1 MRIAQVAPL
10 AESVPPKGY
19 GGSERVVS
27 WLTEEL
33 VQQGH
38 EVTLFASAE
47 SQTKAK
53 LIPCARRAL
62 RPAGFRDHTAS
73 HLVMLDQVQRR
84 ADEFDVIHFH
94 VDLLQ
99 FPLFQHLFHKSVTT
113 LHGRLDLPD
122 AHPIYQAYPNMPLV
136 SISDYQRQPMPPVH
150 WAATIHHGLPPNLY
164 AFNAQGGEYLVFL
177 GRIAPEKRPDRAIE
191 IAKRAGVPLKIAAKV
206 DHVDQ
211 EYFKCEI
218 EPLLG
223 DPLIEFLG
231 EINDREKSDLLGA
244 ALALVFPIDWPEPFG
259 LVMIEAMSTGTPVIA
274 WRNGSVPE
282 VVEDGLTGAIVD
294 SIEAATSAVQ
304 KVAQLDRSNIRGRFE
319 SRFTAARM
327 AADYV
332 EVYHEIRAN
341 LSKQMH
347 VKNRNNSMNG
357 HLSRPPSPRASAR
370 SSSRIVDRRGMESA
384 SGSCEPSPQLN
395 DDYSQF
401 RLGAMDNNGKYV
413 RGG

>member
-10 AESVPPKGY
+10 AEPVPPKGY

-33 VQQGH
+33 VRQGH
-38 EVTLFASAE
+38 DVTLFASAD
-47 SQTKAK
+47 SQTRAK
-53 LIPCARRAL
+53 LIPCARQGL
-62 RPAGFRDHTAS
+62 RLAGFRDHTAS
-73 HLVMLDQVQRR
+73 LLVMLDQVRRR

-99 FPLFQHLFHKSVTT
+99 YPLFKHLFHKSVTT
-113 LHGRLDLPD
+113 MHGRLDLPD
-122 AHPIYQAYPNMPLV
+122 AHPIYRAYPDMPHV

-150 WAATIHHGLPPNLY
+150 WAATIHHGLPPDLY
-164 AFNAQGGEYLVFL
+164 PFNPQCGQYLAFL

-206 DHVDQ
+206 DRVDQ

-218 EPLLG
+218 EPLLD

-231 EINDREKSDLLGA
+231 EVDDREKADLLGG

-259 LVMIEAMSTGTPVIA
+259 LVMIEAMSTGTPVVA

-294 SIEAATSAVQ
+294 SVETAVNEVQ
-304 KVAQLDRSNIRGRFE
+304 TVARLNRRKIRDRFE

-332 EVYHEIRAN
+332 GVYREIRAR
-341 LSKQMH
+341 LSEQLQF
-347 VKNRNNSMNG
+347 NNSNDSMNG
-357 HLSRPPSPRASAR
+357 HLARLPSRPAVQMPAAQALSQIAKY
-370 SSSRIVDRRGMESA
+370 
-384 SGSCEPSPQLN
+384 SG
-395 DDYSQF
+395 
-401 RLGAMDNNGKYV
+401 
-413 RGG
+413 